1 MSSENGWE
9 IGVTE
14 TGPASCTVTMTANA
28 ELVDSHVNN
37 AIDEV
42 RRDFALPGFRKG
54 KAPKQLI
61 ERRIGDRLYDD
72 IRQKLVGEGWQ
83 KAIEEHELNPVG
95 EPRLPEGETQEPPT
109 PSKGNPF
116 TITLE
121 VEVAP
126 KFDLPEFDSIE
137 LKRPVI
143 EVDESM
149 IEEEITRL
157 STRHGESESI
167 TEDFKPLDRI
177 IGHAKA
183 HVADEEDPFF
193 DQKEVAFIAPKEK
206 EGQVLGLVVKDLN
219 AQVKKMKAGKT
230 FNFEQTIGDNHEV
243 EKIRGKKVQV
253 SFEVTGAQRI
263 TPRDSKA
270 LTELF
275 GLESEDILK
284 EQIKFSLSQRRDQ
297 EITSILRDQALN
309 TVAEQLTFDLPER
322 ASAAQVERDLE
333 RIRIDLASRGSSDDE
348 IEKKLAEVRSESSAS
363 SQRRLKQYFIMQKLV
378 SDLNVDINE
387 QEINNKIAQISVQH
401 GMAPAKLRDKLIK
414 ENRLESLA
422 MQVRDEKAA
431 DMMVEKC
438 KVKDIPLEEWKKEQ
452 KKSQ

>member
-1 MSSENGWE
+1 
-9 IGVTE
+9 
-14 TGPASCTVTMTANA
+14 
-28 ELVDSHVNN
+28 
-37 AIDEV
+37 
-42 RRDFALPGFRKG
+42 
-54 KAPKQLI
+54 
-61 ERRIGDRLYDD
+61 
-72 IRQKLVGEGWQ
+72 
-83 KAIEEHELNPVG
+83 
-95 EPRLPEGETQEPPT
+95 
-109 PSKGNPF
+109 PF

-333 RIRIDLASRGSSDDE
+333 RIR
-348 IEKKLAEVRSESSAS
+348 
-363 SQRRLKQYFIMQKLV
+363 
-378 SDLNVDINE
+378 
-387 QEINNKIAQISVQH
+387 
-401 GMAPAKLRDKLIK
+401 
-414 ENRLESLA
+414 
-422 MQVRDEKAA
+422 
-431 DMMVEKC
+431 
-438 KVKDIPLEEWKKEQ
+438 
-452 KKSQ
+452 